1 MLRLTW
7 ISAIVVVLDQITKI
21 IAHKS
26 LTLYAPIVIIE
37 NYFNISLA
45 YNEGA
50 AFSFLASA
58 GGWQRWFFII
68 LTVVVSALVIYW
80 IKNLKEHEKTAAVGF
95 ALILGGAIG
104 NLIDRVY
111 LGKVIDF
118 IQVHYQNLYYWP
130 TFNIADSAITL
141 GAAIL
146 IADGIAGARKA
157 KSADQAE

>member
-7 ISAIVVVLDQITKI
+7 ISAIVVLFDQITKI
-21 IAHKS
+21 IAHRE
-26 LTLYAPIVIIE
+26 LNQYAPIEVIP
-37 NYFNISLA
+37 NYFNWFLA

-80 IKNLKEHEKTAAVGF
+80 MKNLKEDEKTAAVGF

-118 IQVHYQNLYYWP
+118 IQVHYQNIYYWP

-146 IADGIAGARKA
+146 IADGIAGSRKTNSEQ
-157 KSADQAE
+157 KDN

>member
-1 MLRLTW
+1 MLRFTW
-7 ISAIVVVLDQITKI
+7 ISAVVILFDQITKI

-26 LTLYAPIVIIE
+26 LTLFAPKVIIE

-50 AFSFLASA
+50 AFSFLSNA
-58 GGWQRWFFII
+58 GGWQRWFFIV

-80 IKNLKEHEKTAAVGF
+80 LKNLKAHEKSAAIGF
-95 ALILGGAIG
+95 SLILGGAIG

-146 IADGIAGARKA
+146 IADGIAGSRKA
-157 KSADQAE
+157 QSET

>member
-7 ISAIVVVLDQITKI
+7 ISAVVVLFDQITKI

-26 LTLYAPIVIIE
+26 LTLFAPKIIIP

-68 LTVVVSALVIYW
+68 LTVAVSALVIYW
-80 IKNLKEHEKTAAVGF
+80 LKNLKEDEKMAAVGF

-118 IQVHYQNLYYWP
+118 IQVHYQNIYYWP

-157 KSADQAE
+157 DSKEN

>member
-7 ISAIVVVLDQITKI
+7 ISAVVVLLDQITKI

-26 LTLYAPIVIIE
+26 LTLYAPKIIIPD
-37 NYFNISLA
+37 YFNISLA

-58 GGWQRWFFII
+58 GGWQRWFFVI
-68 LTVVVSALVIYW
+68 LTVVVSVLVIYW

-104 NLIDRVY
+104 NLIDRLY

-118 IQVHYQNLYYWP
+118 IQVHYQNIYYWP

-146 IADGIAGARKA
+146 IADGIAGSRKTNSE
-157 KSADQAE
+157 KKEK